1 MVFKISE
8 GHIEVL
14 RLLIAAG
21 ADLDLKDKVSD
32 GGITALIEASKF
44 NRIETV
50 RELIRAGA
58 NINSHDI
65 GGETALYIAS
75 RDGHVEIVSELLAAG
90 ALVNSKYSGGWTALH
105 NAARGGHNGVVYELL
120 RFGAEPKMKNN
131 DNETA
136 AEVGRN
142 DEVKT
147 TIGKAEAIR
156 AKKLT
161 EDEEKVDQIPFIAYI
176 AAFLETVGIQN
187 IAAEEGARGEGE
199 GEDRSGGEGRGVSI
213 VYYLVQVGVGVA
225 VGAGQPA
232 E

>member
-1 MVFKISE
+1 LTILIRTTRIFSFLASPNKAIII
-8 GHIEVL
+8 GHVEVL
-14 RLLIAAG
+14 RLLIGAG
-21 ADLDLKDKVSD
+21 ADLDLKDKVAD

-90 ALVNSKYSGGWTALH
+90 ALVNAKFSGGWTALH

-120 RFGAEPKMKNN
+120 RFGADPKIKNN
-131 DNETA
+131 DSETA
-136 AEVGRN
+136 ADIGRN

-147 TIGKAEAIR
+147 TISKAEAIR
-156 AKKLT
+156 GKKLA
-161 EDEEKVDQIPFIAYI
+161 EDEAKVLDYTSLSLF
-176 AAFLETVGIQN
+176 TSVWNGIN
-187 IAAEEGARGEGE
+187 W
-199 GEDRSGGEGRGVSI
+199 S
-213 VYYLVQVGVGVA
+213 
-225 VGAGQPA
+225 
-232 E
+232 

>member
-1 MVFKISE
+1 MVFKIFE

-21 ADLDLKDKVSD
+21 ADLDLKDKVAD

-161 EDEEKVDQIPFIAYI
+161 EDEEKV
-176 AAFLETVGIQN
+176 V
-187 IAAEEGARGEGE
+187 
-199 GEDRSGGEGRGVSI
+199 
-213 VYYLVQVGVGVA
+213 
-225 VGAGQPA
+225 
-232 E
+232 